1 MSNTPTDFELYKDCI
16 KIMKLDYSFTLYSKN
31 VTKLAEH
38 TQFPYSPP
46 KCPPFPNAKSER
58 TLIV

>member
-1 MSNTPTDFELYKDCI
+1 MSNTLQIFDCI
-16 KIMKLDYSFTLYSKN
+16 KIKNLFIYSVFISMK
-31 VTKLAEH
+31 E

>member
-1 MSNTPTDFELYKDCI
+1 MSNTLQIFDCI
-16 KIMKLDYSFTLYSKN
+16 KIKSYSLTLYSKHVQCN
-31 VTKLAEH
+31 DP
-38 TQFPYSPP
+38 QFPYSPP